1 MLVKRYDFTFFF
13 FFNIRRNEGLISKM
27 EELKFFGEGI
37 FLDNIFKV
45 KKRKKIVRGISMNSM
60 NHRSNLHNERL
71 NGAAV
76 NKSS

>member
-1 MLVKRYDFTFFF
+1 M
-13 FFNIRRNEGLISKM
+13 EGLI
-27 EELKFFGEGI
+27 FGEGI
-37 FLDNIFKV
+37 FLEYFLNTKGGGRG